1 MDPSKVE
8 AILNWPSPK
17 AVGDVR
23 SFHGLATFYRKLIRG
38 FSGIVAPI
46 LDTIKGGIKCKF
58 RWNAA
63 TERIFQFLK
72 KKVKELPT

>member
-17 AVGDVR
+17 SVGDVR
-23 SFHGLATFYRKLIRG
+23 SFHGLVTFYKKIIKG

-46 LDTIKGGIKCKF
+46 LDIIKGGVKCKF
-58 RWNAA
+58 KR
-63 TERIFQFLK
+63 TKIEEKSF
-72 KKVKELPT
+72 